1 MTRRR
6 TCTILYSLMTLLI
19 LGLLMT
25 GCRSAKVARKPEV
38 TDYLTA
44 KIELTV
50 PSKDAVYTIN
60 GTLKAHRGEI
70 IQMSFLMPIL
80 RTEIARIEA
89 TPADILFLD
98 RMNHRYAKASASSLS
113 AGYDLSGIF
122 AKLDESLF
130 KEALRQE
137 KITLTPEQIG
147 IVGLKKGQLI
157 LTDFS
162 FEPLEVSPTQFSA
175 SRYQEVKAEQLLQL
189 LMSL

>member
-1 MTRRR
+1 MTRKG
-6 TCTILYSLMTLLI
+6 TCSIFRGFLTLLL

-25 GCRSAKVARKPEV
+25 GCRSSKVAVRPDQ
-38 TDYLTA
+38 TDYLSA

-50 PSKDAVYTIN
+50 PTKDAVYTIN

-89 TPADILFLD
+89 MPEDILFLD
-98 RMNHRYAKASASSLS
+98 RMNRRYAKASASGLS
-113 AGYDLSGIF
+113 AAVDLSGLF
-122 AKLDESLF
+122 LKLDESLF
-130 KEALRQE
+130 KEALRQD

-147 IVGLKKGQLI
+147 IVGLRKGQLI

-162 FEPLEVSPTQFSA
+162 FEQMEVTPTQFST